1 MLGAFCL
8 KFLKKTAA
16 GKKQPIYGLIIA
28 FCLLQDSLSGI
39 KRASLKV
46 DLLLRLLGNKFKSLL
61 GVVQSTNCKQEAA
74 IMSKVCQVTGKR
86 PMAGNNVS

>member
-1 MLGAFCL
+1 LLVVEGRALDTYGL
-8 KFLKKTAA
+8 KYLKKTAV

-46 DLLLRLLGNKFKSLL
+46 GL
-61 GVVQSTNCKQEAA
+61 
-74 IMSKVCQVTGKR
+74 
-86 PMAGNNVS
+86 